1 MLIVLLLTL
10 LLLICRMRKCFDSP
24 NLIFLMAIITL
35 IVVQQYYLLL
45 ITISISFRIHRGA
58 LVVVGSG
65 HCNRYVS
72 IIIIV
77 IGGCILMLRTLSS
90 VKLMLLLL

>member
-72 IIIIV
+72 IIIV